1 MSSPTDLQEA
11 MGRGINPLI
20 FLKKIRTRVRFVKTM
35 SEPVIEMVH
44 VSKTYPSQISAL
56 SDITLGISSGEF
68 TFITG
73 PSGSGKS
80 TLLRI
85 LCGAEKPTSGEV
97 IIDGMQITRPG
108 FKKIHQLRRRM
119 GIVSQDFKLLRDRTA
134 NENVAFA
141 LEVTGH
147 NRREAKRKASDMLT
161 RVGLEER
168 EADPILAL
176 SAGEQQRVA
185 IARALVN
192 SPSLILADE
201 PTGNLDA
208 KMTLDVMAIFS
219 DLNQW
224 GVTILFATQFTGLIK
239 RFPFRVVQILNG
251 QILDGKKGAVNEV
264 RGVKA
269 EV

>member
-1 MSSPTDLQEA
+1 
-11 MGRGINPLI
+11 
-20 FLKKIRTRVRFVKTM
+20 M
-35 SEPVIEMVH
+35 SEPMIEMYH
-44 VSKTYPSQISAL
+44 VFKTYPSQISAL
-56 SDITLGISSGEF
+56 SDITMEISSGEF
-68 TFITG
+68 AFIAG

-97 IIDGMQITRPG
+97 VVDGMQITQPG
-108 FKKIHQLRRRM
+108 FKKIHHLRRRV

-147 NRREAKRKASDMLT
+147 TRREAKSKASDML
-161 RVGLEER
+161 RRIGLEER
-168 EADPILAL
+168 EEDPILAL

-192 SPSLILADE
+192 SPPLILADE

-208 KMTLDVMAIFS
+208 KMTLAVMEIFS
-219 DLNQW
+219 DLNNQ
-224 GVTILFATQFTGLIK
+224 GTTILFATQFTGLVK
-239 RFPFRVVQILNG
+239 RFAFRVIQILNG
-251 QILDGKKGAVNEV
+251 QILNGKRGLANEV
-264 RGVKA
+264 REVKSG
-269 EV
+269 E